1 MASKTTLNAKNLE
14 TLGAERLA
22 ELLVEIS
29 TGSAM
34 AKRRLRLELAG
45 AQSPKEAG
53 REVAKRLTSTQSLCL
68 FDPVSDGPVRGPAGR
83 KPDLDGTVWMNR
95 LTDTQ
100 MTARNRRNLWI
111 ALALVAFIVMIFSTT
126 FLRMQ
131 QNAERARDAN
141 LARSAAIAASAVP
154 SGAQP

>member
-1 MASKTTLNAKNLE
+1 
-14 TLGAERLA
+14 
-22 ELLVEIS
+22 
-29 TGSAM
+29 
-34 AKRRLRLELAG
+34 
-45 AQSPKEAG
+45 
-53 REVAKRLTSTQSLCL
+53 
-68 FDPVSDGPVRGPAGR
+68 
-83 KPDLDGTVWMNR
+83 MNR